1 MNKGVGYL
9 YLIETF
15 ELNVCDLLH
24 KSYLTERS
32 QKEVVITSDCEKIS
46 YPESR
51 YQVSDTWQDNLVFA
65 LKYEG
70 VNLEVLKAF
79 FAHVSSEEVAVF
91 VSAAPLGIYA
101 RRVWFLY
108 EWLRGE
114 RLPIDDLK
122 SGNYVGVVDENL
134 QLALPKRAAIR
145 ERRYRVLNNLIG
157 TRDFCPLVRITDEV
171 RKLPAPKLKDMADNL
186 LKRYPSELIYR
197 AIRYLFVKET
207 KSSFEIERETPSQK
221 RMDAFVAIL
230 STISENAIDKA
241 QLISLQNQIVDD
253 RYRQSDWRADQVYV
267 GETMTPGHEKVHFV
281 AVKPQDVAGIM
292 ESFLAVLENWI
303 RAEGADPV
311 VIAAVMSFAFVFI
324 HPFDDGN
331 GRIHRYLMHYILS
344 RAGFTPHEFIFP
356 VSAVLLRKPME
367 YDTMLETFSRR
378 VMSRLEYDIDE
389 TGEVTVLNDSV
400 DFYRYID
407 FTPIV
412 EKVQR
417 VIQETIETEWKVELD
432 YLRDYDEIRRRL
444 KDIVDMPEKRVN
456 QFISFVQ
463 NNGGTLSK
471 RKREFFAEL
480 SDEEVSRMEEACRIS
495 RLPDGEA

>member
-24 KSYLTERS
+24 KSCLTERS

-79 FAHVSSEEVAVF
+79 FAHVSSEEVAAF

-114 RLPIDDLK
+114 RLPIEDLK

-134 QLALPKRAAIR
+134 QVALPKRAAIR

-157 TRDFCPLVRITDEV
+157 TRNFCPLVRITDEV

-186 LKRYPSELIYR
+186 LKRYPRELIYR

-221 RMDAFVAIL
+221 RMDAFVSIL

-267 GETMTPGHEKVHFV
+267 GETMTPGREKVHFV
-281 AVKPQDVAGIM
+281 AVKPQDVARIM

-311 VIAAVMSFAFVFI
+311 IIAAVMSFAFVFI

-331 GRIHRYLMHYILS
+331 GRLHRYLMHHILT
-344 RAGFTPHEFIFP
+344 RKGFTPPKFIFP
-356 VSAVLLRKPME
+356 VSAVLLKHSTE
-367 YDTMLETFSRR
+367 YDWMLETFSKRL
-378 VMSRLEYDIDE
+378 MSRLDYVMDSN
-389 TGEVTVLNDSV
+389 GEVAVRGNSV
-400 DFYRYID
+400 DFYRYVD
-407 FTPIV
+407 YTPIV
-412 EKVQR
+412 ERFQQMIKM
-417 VIQETIETEWKVELD
+417 TIETEWKVELD
-432 YLRDYDEIRRRL
+432 YLVRYDRMRVGMRAV
-444 KDIVDMPEKRVN
+444 VDMPEKKAN
-456 QFISFVQ
+456 QFI
-463 NNGGTLSK
+463 L
-471 RKREFFAEL
+471 
-480 SDEEVSRMEEACRIS
+480 
-495 RLPDGEA
+495 